1 MEDVAAV
8 KEAWQLR
15 QWYLIGGCNGGVT
28 GVGWWSLRFQSG
40 FLFGNIGTFES
51 FRLWFPGLL
60 VPDTMYLCCLWGGLG
75 WVSLSFSFSLSLLR
89 PSFSHIFLWVKL
101 DEGNSRLFTAGTVV
115 GL

>member
-15 QWYLIGGCNGGVT
+15 QWYLMGGCNGGVT

-51 FRLWFPGLL
+51 FRLWFPGSW
-60 VPDTMYLCCLWGGLG
+60 PDRIFAAFGVDWGGFLFLFLFLF
-75 WVSLSFSFSLSLLR
+75 LS
-89 PSFSHIFLWVKL
+89 
-101 DEGNSRLFTAGTVV
+101 
-115 GL
+115 